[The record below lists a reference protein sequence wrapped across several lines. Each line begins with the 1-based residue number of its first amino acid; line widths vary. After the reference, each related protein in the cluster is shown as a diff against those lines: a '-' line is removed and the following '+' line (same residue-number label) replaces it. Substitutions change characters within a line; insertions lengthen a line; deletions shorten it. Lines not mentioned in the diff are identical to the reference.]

1 MDSTKK
7 LDYRELGSY
16 KPLFLDYVYHFD
28 RLAPYFPGNPRDP
41 DTWRRVAKK
50 VSDYP
55 RQTKHVAE
63 VLHEQNREMGA
74 DPAVSKALDALANGA
89 LAVVTGQQVG
99 LFGGPLYSLYKALTA
114 VELAK
119 KVGPIVDRPV
129 VALFWMD
136 ADDHDFE
143 EISSVNFIDPSQ
155 ELITLRY
162 QPAELQ
168 KGASVGAFPLE
179 SSIEELIPAS
189 RRVSRSVG
197 VQAGDPRCTGGKLRA
212 GKDPRRG
219 FRKLAAP
226 HDAGNRPSGCR
237 PHRSATQITGRFAL
251 SA

>member
-28 RLAPYFPGNPRDP
+28 RLAPYFPGNPGDP
-41 DTWRRVAKK
+41 DAWRRVAKK

-55 RQTKHVAE
+55 RQTKRVAE

-119 KVGPIVDRPV
+119 KLGPSSIDRWSP
-129 VALFWMD
+129 LFWMD

-143 EISSVNFIDPSQ
+143 EVSAANFIDPSQ
-155 ELITLRY
+155 ELITLSY
-162 QPAELQ
+162 QPRSFKKVHPSEP
-168 KGASVGAFPLE
+168 FR
-179 SSIEELIPAS
+179 S
-189 RRVSRSVG
+189 RAPSR
-197 VQAGDPRCTGGKLRA
+197 
-212 GKDPRRG
+212 
-219 FRKLAAP
+219 
-226 HDAGNRPSGCR
+226 N
-237 PHRSATQITGRFAL
+237 
-251 SA
+251 